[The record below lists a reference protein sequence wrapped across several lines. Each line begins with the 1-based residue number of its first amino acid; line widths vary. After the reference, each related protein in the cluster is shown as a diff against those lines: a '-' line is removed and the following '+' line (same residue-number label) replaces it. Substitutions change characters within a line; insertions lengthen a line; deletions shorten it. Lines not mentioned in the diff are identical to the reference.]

1 MIDPLLVCSIGK
13 KPVFN
18 SWHDGCGWWAMPMCQ
33 QGSSFEEVE
42 VKLQVKPR
50 YNCYFLR
57 SRRRYTSGSKI
68 RSQTTIHFLNV
79 YRHCNVSCAPMF
91 LDDARYHGIPISS
104 RLQQRA
110 L

>member
-57 SRRRYTSGSKI
+57 SRRRSLFDALLTPQLT
-68 RSQTTIHFLNV
+68 RSP
-79 YRHCNVSCAPMF
+79 RHCNVSCAPMF